1 VNESVAKPARVMRQP
16 RKQILRER
24 IAYLES
30 QVDALTQERVGL
42 RLDLV
47 LARRPW
53 WRRLFPRRTT

>member
-1 VNESVAKPARVMRQP
+1 MPRVMRQP
-16 RKQILRER
+16 RKHVLRER

-53 WRRLFPRRTT
+53 WRRLFPRRTP